1 MDNDYHHHSSTTTA
15 ANLAASASLI
25 IARIFYGANW
35 FNVAA
40 IFPLIALE
48 FGQDV
53 SLLGSISAAF
63 LIGVGAFQVPSGIFA
78 ARHSPRT
85 SAIAGIAVSSA
96 AALVSGLI
104 SEAPQLVWLR
114 FIVGA
119 GMAFFFSSG
128 VVLIA
133 RYANRNSPGLSIGVM
148 NAAHSVGGIIGILGW
163 IVIAVA
169 IGWRQSLVLSGA
181 IGLATALLL
190 VLTIPK
196 RETTKSTDGSPPP
209 SSSPSDRKPPLPPSP
224 PLPLNGAAVLKILSN
239 HSIVALGLV
248 LTGIQAA
255 WALTLTF
262 IVVFLQEL
270 EASLEIIGIIAS
282 VALISAII
290 SAPLIGRV
298 YDRVIRDARKILLIC
313 GAATSL
319 ATAAVSTAI
328 LPVIVAAVI
337 VIGFF
342 AGGAFTVAYAKAR
355 RTPVRGLGLEPPDS
369 GGDGSA
375 SSNYSALNVAWVNG
389 LSLLGVLWMPVAF
402 SYAVQ
407 HAGGYPAAWMLAGVL
422 TALFVTVPLLKV
434 EK

>member
-1 MDNDYHHHSSTTTA
+1 MMIIIKMDNNNNDDSNDHYPSD
-15 ANLAASASLI
+15 LAASASLI
-25 IARIFYGANW
+25 VARTFYGVNW

-78 ARHSPRT
+78 ARYSPRT
-85 SAIAGIAVSSA
+85 SAIAGITVSSA
-96 AALVSGLI
+96 SALISGLI
-104 SEAPQLVWLR
+104 SDPSQLVWLR
-114 FIVGA
+114 FIVGS

-133 RYANRNSPGLSIGVM
+133 RYANRSSPGLSIGVM

-169 IGWRQSLVLSGA
+169 VGWRQSLVLGGV
-181 IGLATALLL
+181 IGLATALLM

-196 RETTKSTDGSPPP
+196 RETKSDINGIHRSP
-209 SSSPSDRKPPLPPSP
+209 SSDRKLVLTRS
-224 PLPLNGAAVLKILSN
+224 AVLKILSN
-239 HSIVALGLV
+239 RPVVALGLV

-255 WALTLTF
+255 WALTLTV
-262 IVVFLQEL
+262 IVVFLQGL
-270 EASLEIIGIIAS
+270 GAPLEITGAIAS
-282 VALISAII
+282 VALISSII

-298 YDRVIRDARKILLIC
+298 YDRVIKDARKILLIC

-328 LPVIVAAVI
+328 LAVVVAAVI

-355 RTPVRGLGLEPPDS
+355 RTPVRGLETPDRDRS
-369 GGDGSA
+369 YGS
-375 SSNYSALNVAWVNG
+375 SSNYGALNVAWVNG

-407 HAGGYPAAWMLAGVL
+407 YSGGGGYTAAWILAGVL
-422 TALFVTVPLLKV
+422 TALFALVPLFKV